1 MKLEECFDQYFIW
14 KNRLLTPSSTCTC
27 YVGGRKRA
35 EGPCMVGTGFSK
47 ALLLSDFFLQVPR
60 LWEGAPISSRPMML
74 IREVLLFLQ
83 CCWPPLLLH
92 WMLHPMWGFIQVME
106 EPFFSPSLARVHFS
120 GLVQDWVLKA
130 ASTPAEK
137 YFANCSWRPNKISLA
152 AKYTCFRGKV
162 QKCMVA
168 NKFRLFVFCI

>member
-14 KNRLLTPSSTCTC
+14 KNRLFTPSSICTC

-47 ALLLSDFFLQVPR
+47 SLLLFNFFLQVPR
-60 LWEGAPISSRPMML
+60 LWEGAPVSSRLMML

-106 EPFFSPSLARVHFS
+106 EPFVFFPFPCQGAFLTSWLSSQSSLNSCRK
-120 GLVQDWVLKA
+120 VLCK
-130 ASTPAEK
+130 
-137 YFANCSWRPNKISLA
+137 
-152 AKYTCFRGKV
+152 
-162 QKCMVA
+162 
-168 NKFRLFVFCI
+168 LFMKT